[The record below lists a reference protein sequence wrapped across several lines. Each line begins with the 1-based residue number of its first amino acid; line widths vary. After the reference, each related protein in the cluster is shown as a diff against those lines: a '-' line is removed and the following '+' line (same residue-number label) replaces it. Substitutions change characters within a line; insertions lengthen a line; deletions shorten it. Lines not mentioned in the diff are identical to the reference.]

1 MEKSNT
7 EYNVSR
13 FDSKYKFG
21 TPKDI
26 AFIRERSIGQTAC
39 DFTRENKD
47 GEYYFSKEGECFDPI
62 FLITLYNYFI
72 GKELPFNKTNIE
84 NAFSEID
91 SIYITKP
98 NINFISNENGF
109 FVQIRSLSQSSQK
122 MEAFGSLSYN
132 NENKEFILKN
142 SQSEISLYQDG
153 ENDKILRM
161 NVKYPNFQT
170 KIEMLNFKE
179 NNELHTIGININY
192 FKSSDPMYT
201 IQPDF
206 ITSGTF
212 GINYNFE
219 TDKSGKKSMNFN
231 RIEKYNH
238 EKKTD
243 VRIEQIYLLEKEKM
257 GERIDSIL
265 TNLDVKFEGKILK
278 NNKTKRMSV

>member
-1 MEKSNT
+1 
-7 EYNVSR
+7 
-13 FDSKYKFG
+13 
-21 TPKDI
+21 
-26 AFIRERSIGQTAC
+26 
-39 DFTRENKD
+39 
-47 GEYYFSKEGECFDPI
+47 
-62 FLITLYNYFI
+62 
-72 GKELPFNKTNIE
+72 
-84 NAFSEID
+84 
-91 SIYITKP
+91 
-98 NINFISNENGF
+98 
-109 FVQIRSLSQSSQK
+109 
-122 MEAFGSLSYN
+122 MEAFGALSYD
-132 NENKEFILKN
+132 NESKEFILKN
-142 SQSEISLYQDG
+142 SQSEISLYEDG

-161 NVKYPNFQT
+161 NVKYSNFQT

-238 EKKTD
+238 EKKPD